1 MANST
6 LTKSA
11 SKCRCRSRW
20 VADDSAQITGSPIGL
35 LLQRNDIEPHQN
47 LALGISP
54 VFCPA
59 LEGEGFAIPEVGGGA
74 ERSNAR
80 GQMRGTGQLRALH
93 ALYLTVF
100 PRSPYL
106 APQGLLSQGFFL
118 SGRTIVG

>member
-1 MANST
+1 MGRRRFCPNHRQPDRFIAT
-6 LTKSA
+6 AQRHRTT
-11 SKCRCRSRW
+11 SKPSL
-20 VADDSAQITGSPIGL
+20 GHKPGL
-35 LLQRNDIEPHQN
+35 LPCLR
-47 LALGISP
+47 
-54 VFCPA
+54 
-59 LEGEGFAIPEVGGGA
+59 GEGFAIPEVGGGA